1 MLEFGIA
8 MGQSSGI
15 SVDLGRTRNDRVARP
30 GWAWAPAC
38 YVYVMEIV

>member
-15 SVDLGRTRNDRVARP
+15 SVDLGRTRNGKLLGQVGP
-30 GWAWAPAC
+30 GCQFAM
-38 YVYVMEIV
+38 YT